1 MTVFYSAEKK
11 GFYDSELHALSQIPP
26 DAQPITHERHQELL
40 MGQSDRKVILADD
53 EGVPYLSDPPPVIPD
68 VAEIIKRIDDY
79 AANQYTYLNRFEVE
93 YRERSAAARAYRDA
107 GYTGEPGI
115 WITSFASATGLETRP
130 ATDRILSQSDALA
143 DAFAQLAALRMRKYE
158 VSALQGQA
166 ALDRAKQITAA
177 MDQVIAN
184 IS

>member
-11 GFYDSELHALSQIPP
+11 GFYDSELHALHDIPT

-68 VAEIIKRIDDY
+68 VAELVRRIDDY

-93 YRERSAAARAYRDA
+93 YRERSAAANTYKDA
-107 GYTGEPGI
+107 GYNGEPGI
-115 WITSFASATGLETRP
+115 WITSFARATALEP
-130 ATDRILSQSDALA
+130 QAAAERILSQSAALA

-158 VSALQGQA
+158 VSELQGLA
-166 ALDRAKQITAA
+166 ALERAKEITTA
-177 MDQVIAN
+177 MDQVVATID
-184 IS
+184 